1 MPDPAKEGLHAPTGP
16 LLEQMDL
23 RRKWSPARI
32 AMQIAGLILGL
43 ALLAWTVR
51 LSMSEENARGIAA
64 MRAAPTGELI
74 ALFALTLAS
83 LVLNGLMFWIAL
95 RPIHRLNPF
104 DTILTNAISV
114 FLSILPFKLSLLA
127 RILIHHRRDGVR
139 FRILIGW
146 VAAVGAMAIS
156 ILAPLILAGLWR
168 KQLDALWWMTVIVG
182 IAVGSLAAVVLGR
195 ISINVPWL
203 RTLSLGSYLIV
214 QHPQA
219 VVGHGVFRILDVAVL
234 AGRFLAAA
242 AIINHVMPLDQA
254 ILLST
259 TYFLLSVVTPAG
271 TLGFREMG
279 VAALGIAQGYNE
291 NAVAL
296 IALVVTGAE
305 VIASGVIALLG
316 AIRIRP
322 DKLLVG
328 VPLTRPRVKADQ
340 EASCPSRGA
349 AQASS
354 PRREPGGPA

>member
-1 MPDPAKEGLHAPTGP
+1 MPDPAKDGLHAPSGP
-16 LLEQMDL
+16 ILEQMDL

-32 AMQIAGLILGL
+32 ALQLAGLILGL
-43 ALLAWTVR
+43 ALLAWAVR
-51 LSMSEENARGIAA
+51 LSMSEQNARSIAA
-64 MRAAPTGELI
+64 MRAAPASELM
-74 ALFALTLAS
+74 ALFALTIAS
-83 LVLNGLMFWIAL
+83 LILNGLMFWISL
-95 RPIHRLNPF
+95 RPVHRLNPF
-104 DTILTNAISV
+104 DTILTNAIST
-114 FLSILPFKLSLLA
+114 FLSILPFKLSLVA
-127 RILIHHRRDGVR
+127 RVLIHHRRDGVP

-146 VAAVGAMAIS
+146 VAAVGALAIS
-156 ILAPLILAGLWR
+156 ILAPLIIAGTWR
-168 KQLDALWWMTVIVG
+168 KQLDALWWATAIVG
-182 IAVGSLAAVVLGR
+182 IVLGSIAAVALGR
-195 ISINVPWL
+195 ISNNLTWL

-279 VAALGIAQGYNE
+279 VAALGIAQGLDE

-305 VIASGVIALLG
+305 VIASGVVALLG

-322 DKLLVG
+322 DRLLVQPPPP
-328 VPLTRPRVKADQ
+328 VPTPGAGEVSRVH
-340 EASCPSRGA
+340 S
-349 AQASS
+349 
-354 PRREPGGPA
+354 GGE